1 MEICV
6 IGTGYVGLVAGTC
19 FAETGN
25 DVVCVDVDAAKILK
39 LNAGEI
45 PIYEPELED
54 LVRRNQAEGRLAFT
68 TDLRPAVLKSRVVFV
83 AVGTPQDHDGRADLK
98 YVLQVARQI
107 GETLRD
113 DKSGHAKIVVDKST
127 VPEGTADMVRET
139 IASITNKPFHVVSN
153 PEFMKEG
160 AAVLDFLKPDR
171 VVIGT
176 DDPDV
181 AEVMTE
187 LYRPFVR
194 NENPIL
200 VMDVRSAE
208 MTKYAANAMLA
219 TKISFMNEIAAL
231 CERVGADVNMV
242 RKGIGHDR
250 RIGFQFI
257 FPGVGYGGSCFPK
270 DVKAL
275 IRIGEESGRHMKI
288 ATAVDEVNDLQKNW
302 LADKVLAV
310 FGDDLS
316 GRTVAVWGLAFKPQ
330 TDDMREA
337 PSVVTIERLVA
348 AGARVRATDPAALE
362 VAHGV
367 FADAITSGAVELH
380 KNNYEALE
388 GADALVICTEWNE
401 YRQPNFDRIATHLRT
416 RVVIDGRNLFDE
428 EIARRHR
435 IDYYS
440 VGRPA
445 VLAARDA

>member
-25 DVVCVDVDAAKILK
+25 DVVCVDVDAAKIAK
-39 LNAGEI
+39 LNDGEI

-68 TDLRPAVLKSRVVFV
+68 TDLRPAVLKSRVVFI

-113 DKSGHAKIVVDKST
+113 DTSGHAKIVVDKST
-127 VPEGTADMVRET
+127 VPVGTADMVRET

-275 IRIGEESGRHMKI
+275 IRIGEEAGRHMQI
-288 ATAVDEVNDLQKNW
+288 ASAVDEVNDRQKNW

-362 VAHGV
+362 VAQGV
-367 FADAITSGAVELH
+367 FADAIANGSVELV
-380 KNNYEALE
+380 KNNYEALD

-401 YRQPNFDRIATHLRT
+401 YRQPNFDRIATHLRS